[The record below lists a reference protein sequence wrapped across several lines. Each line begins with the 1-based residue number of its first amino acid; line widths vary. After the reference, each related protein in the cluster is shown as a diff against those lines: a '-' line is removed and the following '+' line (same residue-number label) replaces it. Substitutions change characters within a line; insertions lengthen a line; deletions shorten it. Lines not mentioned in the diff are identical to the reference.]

1 MGDLYHFEII
11 PTYEIGT
18 SDCQKGD
25 PKMSHDCDHYQ
36 SHEHLENVLEETFRH
51 IFQVFLW
58 LVMVTVKK
66 EFWQFCIF
74 HHDNFNPNDIEYNS
88 DLRTWEP
95 EFIFLTWQLRETL
108 DNISVAEL
116 LSPFWF
122 QICGKYNDIKSN
134 PRDLWPET
142 WLLRHWL
149 HFWQLRTTI
158 LTITLWP
165 LKKEWW
171 WQHSQFLR
179 CLLDICCQHL
189 EKICNFEGFCGPLRA
204 RGSFVTFRGP

>member
-25 PKMSHDCDHYQ
+25 PKMGHDCDHYQ
-36 SHEHLENVLEETFRH
+36 SREHLENVLEETFRH

-58 LVMVTVKK
+58 LIMVTVMT
-66 EFWQFCIF
+66 
-74 HHDNFNPNDIEYNS
+74 HHMRAS
-88 DLRTWEP
+88 LLRTSIMPIFKSLSKKSFDNSVYFTMTILIPTTLITILTWEL
-95 EFIFLTWQLRETL
+95 ENLTIFLTWQLRETL

-149 HFWQLRTTI
+149 FFWQLRTTI

-179 CLLDICCQHL
+179 C
-189 EKICNFEGFCGPLRA
+189 F
-204 RGSFVTFRGP
+204 

>member
-1 MGDLYHFEII
+1 M
-11 PTYEIGT
+11 T
-18 SDCQKGD
+18 
-25 PKMSHDCDHYQ
+25 
-36 SHEHLENVLEETFRH
+36 
-51 IFQVFLW
+51 
-58 LVMVTVKK
+58 
-66 EFWQFCIF
+66 
-74 HHDNFNPNDIEYNS
+74 
-88 DLRTWEP
+88 
-95 EFIFLTWQLRETL
+95 IFLTWQLRETL

-149 HFWQLRTTI
+149 FFWQLRTTI

-179 CLLDICCQHL
+179 CFGLDFPFPLLSISQNL
-189 EKICNFEGFCGPLRA
+189 EFCIYDFHFEKYLTAETGNPTQKWQSWIQNFHFEKYLTAQTGNPTQKGIRKCRISILRN
-204 RGSFVTFRGP
+204 T

>member
-1 MGDLYHFEII
+1 M
-11 PTYEIGT
+11 T
-18 SDCQKGD
+18 
-25 PKMSHDCDHYQ
+25 
-36 SHEHLENVLEETFRH
+36 
-51 IFQVFLW
+51 
-58 LVMVTVKK
+58 
-66 EFWQFCIF
+66 
-74 HHDNFNPNDIEYNS
+74 
-88 DLRTWEP
+88 
-95 EFIFLTWQLRETL
+95 IFLTWQLRETL

-149 HFWQLRTTI
+149 FFWQLRTTI

-165 LKKEWW
+165 LKKERW

-179 CLLDICCQHL
+179 CLHVIQHVWSSLNFASHAFCILPIVNRSTQVLEVDTTRWPSSLLRGMSTPSCHTGPFIHVSDILAKQSRRNTTDKSAPLNGIQILQGC
-189 EKICNFEGFCGPLRA
+189 PLRTA
-204 RGSFVTFRGP
+204 PWRIRGRRRQQSVKKNWCF

>member
-1 MGDLYHFEII
+1 M
-11 PTYEIGT
+11 T
-18 SDCQKGD
+18 
-25 PKMSHDCDHYQ
+25 
-36 SHEHLENVLEETFRH
+36 
-51 IFQVFLW
+51 
-58 LVMVTVKK
+58 
-66 EFWQFCIF
+66 
-74 HHDNFNPNDIEYNS
+74 
-88 DLRTWEP
+88 
-95 EFIFLTWQLRETL
+95 IFLTWQLRETL

-149 HFWQLRTTI
+149 FFWQLRTTI

-179 CLLDICCQHL
+179 CL
-189 EKICNFEGFCGPLRA
+189 KIVLVSQGFCFGVFKFDKV
-204 RGSFVTFRGP
+204 FVEYVHIAAHAEVTVWHGADLQHGVTRPMGAGHCNNCTSNPINCDPKNTQIVLI